1 MAGSVTAENYVQVTK
16 QLTIVAL
23 VLLPQESM
31 LPQLLQ
37 FVTGSARVPVGGF
50 SELAAWGDI
59 NGWMGRSWD
68 VLGSVVSERDGEV
81 VAMFRSVFSSCV
93 LIFNLNIVE

>member
-1 MAGSVTAENYVQVTK
+1 
-16 QLTIVAL
+16 
-23 VLLPQESM
+23 M

-68 VLGSVVSERDGEV
+68 GLGSVVSERDV
-81 VAMFRSVFSSCV
+81 S
-93 LIFNLNIVE
+93 